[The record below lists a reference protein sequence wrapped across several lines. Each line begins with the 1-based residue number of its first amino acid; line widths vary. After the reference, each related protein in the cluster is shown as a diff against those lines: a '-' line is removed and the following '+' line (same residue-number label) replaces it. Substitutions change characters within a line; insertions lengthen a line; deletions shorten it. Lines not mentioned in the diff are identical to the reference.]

1 MKKEMLINV
10 LQPEECRIAI
20 VEDGVL
26 EELYVER
33 ASQES
38 YVGNI
43 YKGRIVNIEPS
54 IQAAFV
60 DFGIGRNG
68 FLHVSDVDP
77 VYFKHLLPP
86 EVREQLEAENNAEF
100 APQNEARRGRERTD
114 RGESREQT
122 RDLTRPGTAPESAL
136 TPAPATLPPAR
147 PAIPPVGYFEDEDAA
162 EFGAGL
168 DLNESQSPLNPPGG
182 DGDSS
187 QGTADVFET
196 LTAAP
201 PRPDTG
207 TSAAELQNEAESP
220 GKALSDFSQP
230 TISTRPRHHP
240 PSTQLPHPA
249 SLAHNDEDEEPF
261 AVGLELEAEPEASTD
276 FDANAAVTTLPSAG
290 NSSAPAGEAAHHDFP
305 QTQERA
311 EHDIAPGI
319 PQPDTAD
326 SRSESQEIVLREVE
340 STPTESSGE
349 TSDLPPLHEESLSED
364 DKPIKPRSRSRTR
377 KSRDATD
384 DDEAASESEPKK
396 PRSRRGRKKTEGETA
411 EDANSSE
418 AVAEDSPPADMQFP
432 DAEPRIMGGPERRTS
447 ADDEEPEIQP
457 FFEGSSDDFD
467 IHGPNDRFSS
477 GSTSEGSETTELS
490 STVIDRDD
498 TTDEVEEATAAE
510 AGLDDESDDDEFAPP
525 RRSFDDVDGDDDDES
540 GGRGRGR
547 SRGRRRNGKDRPA
560 RSGPSSRDRIYPR
573 PPIQEIFKRGQEVI
587 VQVIKEG
594 IGTKGP
600 TLSTF
605 ISIAGRYLVL
615 MPSLNRVG
623 VSRKIVD
630 PEARRRLR
638 DIMNELN
645 PPKGV
650 GFIVRTAAVDRN
662 ESELQNDLAYLLRL
676 WQVVVRRI
684 KRLPAPVEIYRESD
698 MITRTIRDIFTND
711 IDTIYVDEEHAFAHA
726 SEFLQIVMPRF
737 ASRIR
742 FYADTEPLFHKY
754 RIEEEIAKINQK
766 RIDLPGGGSIIIEQ
780 TEALVAIDVNS
791 GTFRADNNAEETA
804 FQMNL
809 RAAKEIARQL
819 RLRDLGGVIVN
830 DFIDMREEKH
840 RRRVE
845 DALREALKRDRAR
858 TKILRI
864 SQFGI
869 IEMTRQRIQ
878 PSLKKRIFNECS
890 HCNGTGYV
898 KTQETMGI
906 EVMRLLQLAAH
917 RAPPVVQVAIT
928 VHVDAAFYLLNR
940 KRKALA
946 DLEER
951 SKIEVHVHGQYGVSP
966 EYCDFKCFDAN
977 GNEVRLYGTPP
988 MKMAGPLN
996 RPRALPE
1003 RRYPQPI
1010 D

>member
-77 VYFKHLLPP
+77 VYFKHLLPAD
-86 EVREQLEAENNAEF
+86 VREQLEAEENGDYSHRT
-100 APQNEARRGRERTD
+100 EARRGRDRSD
-114 RGESREQT
+114 RGERPDRSRDRGPRVT
-122 RDLTRPGTAPESAL
+122 IPESAL
-136 TPAPATLPPAR
+136 TIPTAPSSAPSIP
-147 PAIPPVGYFEDEDAA
+147 IPPLGYVEDEDAA

-168 DLNESQSPLNPPGG
+168 IDLIPDPHTDSPEISN
-182 DGDSS
+182 
-187 QGTADVFET
+187 ADTNSPEFAVQDTENADWPTPET
-196 LTAAP
+196 VENTEE
-201 PRPDTG
+201 
-207 TSAAELQNEAESP
+207 SAAENSLTMEPESGTNEPVMLATP
-220 GKALSDFSQP
+220 SQP
-230 TISTRPRHHP
+230 SWRIDRPQP
-240 PSTQLPHPA
+240 QSVA
-249 SLAHNDEDEEPF
+249 IDEEDDEPF
-261 AVGLELEAEPEASTD
+261 AVGLDLGDEPDAAASEGQSEDAPTQDAVTDCPTGQTGADLITESDATGEMGDDPWGVAASEKADLVQGENPVVEAETD
-276 FDANAAVTTLPSAG
+276 VVEDV
-290 NSSAPAGEAAHHDFP
+290 
-305 QTQERA
+305 A
-311 EHDIAPGI
+311 E
-319 PQPDTAD
+319 
-326 SRSESQEIVLREVE
+326 VL
-340 STPTESSGE
+340 
-349 TSDLPPLHEESLSED
+349 DLPPLPDESPSGE
-364 DKPIKPRSRSRTR
+364 DKPAKPRGRSRTR
-377 KSRDATD
+377 KAKEATD
-384 DDEAASESEPKK
+384 ADKPGSDSEPKK
-396 PRSRRGRKKTEGETA
+396 PRTRRPRKKADEESREESNLQEPGTVPE
-411 EDANSSE
+411 
-418 AVAEDSPPADMQFP
+418 PAPTHDTLPP

-447 ADDEEPEIQP
+447 AGDEEPEIQP
-457 FFEGSSDDFD
+457 FFEGASDDFD
-467 IHGPNDRFSS
+467 VEGPNDRFASTEDFQDSEES
-477 GSTSEGSETTELS
+477 GF
-490 STVIDRDD
+490 
-498 TTDEVEEATAAE
+498 ATAVIESDETSNEDNDATADTD
-510 AGLDDESDDDEFAPP
+510 AGLVDDSDDDEFAPP
-525 RRSFDDVDGDDDDES
+525 RRSFDDDDEE
-540 GGRGRGR
+540 GGRSLGR
-547 SRGRRRNGKDRPA
+547 SRGRRRNGKERST
-560 RSGPSSRDRIYPR
+560 RSGPSSRDRVYPR

-623 VSRKIVD
+623 VSRKIED

-638 DIMNELN
+638 DIMNDLN

-662 ESELQNDLAYLLRL
+662 ETELQNDLAYLLRL

-684 KRLPAPVEIYRESD
+684 KRMPAPVEIYRESD

-742 FYADTEPLFHKY
+742 YYGDSEPLFHKY

-766 RIDLPGGGSIIIEQ
+766 RLDLPGGGSIIIEQ

-791 GTFRADNNAEETA
+791 GTFRAENNAEETA

-830 DFIDMREEKH
+830 DFIDMRDEKH

-845 DALREALKRDRAR
+845 DALRDALKRDRAR

-878 PSLKKRIFNECS
+878 PSLKKRIFDECS

-917 RAPPVVQVAIT
+917 RTPQVAQVTLT
-928 VHVDAAFYLLNR
+928 VHIDVAFYLLNR
-940 KRKALA
+940 KRKELA
-946 DLEER
+946 RLEER
-951 SKIEVHVHGQYGVSP
+951 AKMEVLVQGQYGVSP
-966 EYCDFKCFDAN
+966 EHCEFKCFDAN
-977 GNEVRLYGTPP
+977 GNEVRLYGAPP
-988 MKMAGPLN
+988 MKMFAPGT
-996 RPRALPE
+996 RPRAILE